1 MDYSQFGSMIPE
13 LIVLGIFMLVFLFDT
28 FSNENGKKILTPF
41 TTVLFGLG
49 TIAIWVVPAC
59 GEMVFGGMY
68 INDTATNAIKAIL
81 NIGVFIVFL
90 QSAKWVD
97 SDEVAIRKGEF
108 LRTYSCHTV
117 RHVSDGFCPSFSALH
132 HRS

>member
-49 TIAIWVVPAC
+49 TIAIWSFRLAERWCSEAC
-59 GEMVFGGMY
+59 
-68 INDTATNAIKAIL
+68 ISTTQ
-81 NIGVFIVFL
+81 L
-90 QSAKWVD
+90 QT
-97 SDEVAIRKGEF
+97 
-108 LRTYSCHTV
+108 L
-117 RHVSDGFCPSFSALH
+117 
-132 HRS
+132 